1 MNPEQCTGEE
11 AHMETILIWLAAG
24 LVPLYL
30 VSLIGGPM
38 VLMDWLRK
46 RREETIR
53 CQIAL
58 TDAIDGHFGATVS
71 PVVNVK
77 RPLWGP
83 WQIKI
88 AAPFTRSAAMGR
100 ILALA
105 HEVLAVAD
113 RMNPDHYEIV
123 LTPRQEPVRDE
134 EAKPPARHS
143 PERWSGDTIAATR

>member
-1 MNPEQCTGEE
+1 
-11 AHMETILIWLAAG
+11 METVLTWLALG
-24 LVPLYL
+24 LVPLYFA
-30 VSLIGGPM
+30 SLIGGPM

-58 TDAIDGHFGATVS
+58 TDAIDGQFGAIVS
-71 PVVNVK
+71 PVVNVR

-88 AAPFTRSAAMGR
+88 AAPFTRMAAVGR
-100 ILALA
+100 ILVLA

-113 RMNPDHYEIV
+113 RITPDRYEIV
-123 LTPRQEPVRDE
+123 LTPMEETVRE
-134 EAKPPARHS
+134 EAKVPVCHS
-143 PERWSGDTIAATR
+143 PERWPGDTIAATR